1 MKLSNATW
9 GVTFA
14 VFTLMTFA
22 PALFS
27 FGSFDSPLP
36 GALLTAWVG
45 ATGMLLLT
53 MAAMATFLYSFTK
66 P

>member
-1 MKLSNATW
+1 MKLSNAIW
-9 GVTFA
+9 GATFA

-22 PALFS
+22 PAMFS

-36 GALLTAWVG
+36 AALITSWTGAV
-45 ATGMLLLT
+45 GMLLLT
-53 MAAMATFLYSFTK
+53 MAAMASFLYSFTK